1 MADSQIRALQG
12 YVELLNNNALAHVV
26 RTANLLGILNALVD
40 GQKQIEEIAERC
52 RVARKGLEPFMAALV
67 QTPLVEQYG
76 EFYALSQVARM
87 IPAQLSDLGDGH
99 WQHLGKFLRTGQ
111 PLPDQPNL
119 AATEED
125 YHSAA
130 LLHEW
135 MQTPAA
141 LSAVSALDIGRH
153 RRSMRVLELG
163 CASGVFSLT
172 FAHNDPT
179 SRFVLVDAPERL
191 QWAERGAESLDISDR
206 LEFVGQEYVGY
217 EPEPGAYDLVLLA
230 SVIHR
235 HSEPQVQQLIQTAV
249 RGLQPGGEICLVD
262 VFPGQERGD
271 CFRAVFELE
280 LAMRTT
286 RGQLHSAFL
295 LQDWL
300 RSAGFGD
307 IQFTHLPAPPY
318 LWGLIVA
325 PLLEPAPPSD
335 TGEAKA

>member
-12 YVELLNNNALAHVV
+12 YVELLKNNALAHVV

-40 GQKQIEEIAERC
+40 GQKQIDEIAKRC
-52 RVARKGLEPFMAALV
+52 RIERNALEPFMAALV

-76 EFYALSQVARM
+76 EYYALSQVARM
-87 IPAQLSDLGDGH
+87 IPPQLSDLGDAH

-111 PLPDQPNL
+111 ALPDLPNL
-119 AATEED
+119 AATEDD
-125 YHSAA
+125 YLSAA

-153 RRSMRVLELG
+153 RRGMRVLELG

-179 SRFVLVDAPERL
+179 SRFILVDSPERL
-191 QWAERGAESLDISDR
+191 SLARTGAESLEVSDR
-206 LEFVGQEYVGY
+206 IEFVVQDYLTY
-217 EPEPGAYDLVLLA
+217 EPEPASVDLVILA

-235 HSEPQVQQLIQTAV
+235 HDETQVQELIQRGKKALV
-249 RGLQPGGEICLVD
+249 RAGELCIVD
-262 VFPGQERGD
+262 VFPGQDRGNR
-271 CFRAVFELE
+271 FRAVFELE
-280 LAMRTT
+280 LAMRTSS
-286 RGQLHSAFL
+286 GQAHSAFL

-325 PLLEPAPPSD
+325 PLL
-335 TGEAKA
+335 

>member
-1 MADSQIRALQG
+1 MPDSQIRALQG
-12 YVELLNNNALAHVV
+12 YVELLNNNALSHVV
-26 RTANLLGILNALVD
+26 RTASSLGVLNALVD
-40 GQKQIEEIAERC
+40 GQKQIDELADRC
-52 RVARKGLEPFMAALV
+52 RLSRRGLEPFMAALV
-67 QTPLVEQYG
+67 QSPLVEQYG
-76 EFYALSQVARM
+76 EYYALSQAARM
-87 IPAQLSDLGDGH
+87 IPSQLSDLGDAH
-99 WQHLGKFLRTGQ
+99 WQHLAKFLRTGQ
-111 PLPDQPNL
+111 SLPDQPNL

-125 YHSAA
+125 YSGAS

-141 LSAVSALDIGRH
+141 MSAVTALDVGRH
-153 RRSMRVLELG
+153 RRGMRVLELG

-179 SRFVLVDAPERL
+179 SRFVLVDT
-191 QWAERGAESLDISDR
+191 AERMQLAQSGAESLEVSDR
-206 LEFVGQEYVGY
+206 LEFIEQDYSTY
-217 EPEPGAYDLVLLA
+217 QPEPGSFDMVIMA

-235 HSEPQVQQLIQTAV
+235 HDEAQVQQLIQTTA
-249 RGLQPGGEICLVD
+249 RALTRGGELCFVD
-262 VFPGQERGD
+262 VFPGQDRGN

-280 LAMRTT
+280 LAMRTS

-300 RSAGFGD
+300 RTAGFGD

-325 PLLEPAPPSD
+325 PLL
-335 TGEAKA
+335 

>member
-12 YVELLNNNALAHVV
+12 YVELLNDNAMAHVV
-26 RTANLLGILNALVD
+26 RAANLLGIIQALSD
-40 GQKQIEEIAERC
+40 GQKQLDEIAQRC
-52 RVARKGLEPFMAALV
+52 QLDRHALEPFMAALV
-67 QTPLVEQYG
+67 QSPLVEQYG
-76 EFYALSQVARM
+76 EYYALSQVARM
-87 IPAQLSDLGDGH
+87 IPPQLSDLGDAH
-99 WQHLGKFLRTGQ
+99 WQHLGKYLRSGQ
-111 PLPDQPNL
+111 TLPEHPNL

-125 YHSAA
+125 YLHAS

-153 RRSMRVLELG
+153 RRGMKVLELG

-179 SRFVLVDAPERL
+179 SQFVLVDSTNRIELARS
-191 QWAERGAESLDISDR
+191 GAESLEVTERI
-206 LEFVGQEYVGY
+206 EFVEQEYVTFD
-217 EPEPGAYDLVLLA
+217 PEPASFDLVFLA

-235 HSEPQVQQLIQTAV
+235 HDETQVQALIQVAKKALM
-249 RGLQPGGEICLVD
+249 RGGELCIVD
-262 VFPGQERGD
+262 VFPGQDRGNR
-271 CFRAVFELE
+271 FRTIFELE

-286 RGQLHSAFL
+286 RGQAHSVFL

-300 RSAGFGD
+300 RTAGFGD

-325 PLLEPAPPSD
+325 PLL
-335 TGEAKA
+335 

>member
-1 MADSQIRALQG
+1 MSESQIRTLQG

-26 RTANLLGILNALVD
+26 RAANLLGVLAALVD
-40 GQKQIEEIAERC
+40 GQKQLDELAQLCELDRQA
-52 RVARKGLEPFMAALV
+52 LEPFMAALV

-76 EFYALSQVARM
+76 EYFALSPVARM
-87 IPAQLSDLGDGH
+87 IPAQLADLGDAH
-99 WQHLGKFLRTGQ
+99 WQHLGKFVRSGRA
-111 PLPDQPNL
+111 LPDQPNL

-125 YHSAA
+125 YLSAA

-141 LSAVSALDIGRH
+141 MSAVSALDIGRH
-153 RRSMRVLELG
+153 RRGMRVLELG

-179 SRFVLVDAPERL
+179 SRFVLVDEPNRL
-191 QWAERGAESLDISDR
+191 QLAQSGAESMEVGDR
-206 LEFVGQEYVGY
+206 FEFVGHDYATHQ
-217 EPEPGAYDLVLLA
+217 PEPAAFDMVILA

-235 HSEPQVQQLIQTAV
+235 HDEAQVQQLIQLAAKALV
-249 RGLQPGGEICLVD
+249 RGGEICLVD
-262 VFPGQERGD
+262 VFPGQDRGNR
-271 CFRAVFELE
+271 FRAIFELE
-280 LAMRTT
+280 LAMRTLK
-286 RGQLHSAFL
+286 GQPHSAFL

-300 RSAGFGD
+300 RVAGFSD

-325 PLLEPAPPSD
+325 GLL
-335 TGEAKA
+335 

>member
-1 MADSQIRALQG
+1 LPTSAAGQFEQIMADSQIRALQG

-26 RTANLLGILNALVD
+26 RTANLLGILHSLVD
-40 GQKQIEEIAERC
+40 GQKQLDEIAERC
-52 RVARKGLEPFMAALV
+52 RVHRKALEPFMAALV
-67 QTPLVEQYG
+67 QSPLVEQYG
-76 EFYALSQVARM
+76 EYYALSQVGRM
-87 IPAQLSDLGDGH
+87 IPPQLSDLGDAH

-111 PLPDQPNL
+111 PLPDLPNI

-125 YHSAA
+125 YFTAA

-153 RRSMRVLELG
+153 RRGLRVLELG
-163 CASGVFSLT
+163 CASAVFSLT

-191 QWAERGAESLDISDR
+191 QLARSGAESLDVTER
-206 LEFVGQEYVGY
+206 LEFVEQDYLGY
-217 EPEPGAYDLVLLA
+217 EPEPGSADLVIFA

-235 HSEPQVQQLIQTAV
+235 HDEAQVQQLIQRGKKALV
-249 RGLQPGGEICLVD
+249 RGGELCIID
-262 VFPGQERGD
+262 VFPGQDRGNR
-271 CFRAVFELE
+271 FRAVFELE
-280 LAMRTT
+280 LAMRLS
-286 RGQLHSAFL
+286 RGQAHSVFM

-300 RSAGFGD
+300 RTAGFGD

-318 LWGLIVA
+318 LWGLILA
-325 PLLEPAPPSD
+325 PLL
-335 TGEAKA
+335 

>member
-26 RTANLLGILNALVD
+26 RTANLLGILQALVD
-40 GQKQIEEIAERC
+40 GQKQLDEIAERC
-52 RVARKGLEPFMAALV
+52 RVARKALEPFMAALV
-67 QTPLVEQYG
+67 QSPLVEQYG
-76 EFYALSQVARM
+76 EYYALSQVARM
-87 IPAQLSDLGDGH
+87 IPSQLSDLGDAH

-111 PLPDQPNL
+111 PLPVQPNL
-119 AATEED
+119 AATED
-125 YHSAA
+125 DFLSAS

-153 RRSMRVLELG
+153 RRAMRVLELG

-172 FAHNDPT
+172 FAHHDPN
-179 SRFVLVDAPERL
+179 SRFILVDAPERMPL
-191 QWAERGAESLDISDR
+191 ARSGAESLNVAERI
-206 LEFVGQEYVGY
+206 EFVEQDYMVY
-217 EPEPGAYDLVLLA
+217 APEPASADLVLFA

-235 HSEPQVQQLIQTAV
+235 HDESQVQQLIHKAKLALV
-249 RGLQPGGEICLVD
+249 RGGELCIVD

-271 CFRAVFELE
+271 RFRAIFELE
-280 LAMRTT
+280 LSMRTS
-286 RGQLHSAFL
+286 RGQAHSAFL

-300 RSAGFGD
+300 RSEGFGD

-318 LWGLIVA
+318 LWGLIIA
-325 PLLEPAPPSD
+325 PLL
-335 TGEAKA
+335 